1 MNILGHFHTITA
13 HKWRV
18 MKYCFASGLYWQ
30 GLTHDLSKYAPVEFL
45 PGAKYYQG
53 NRSPN
58 EIERIERGY
67 SAAWLHHKGRN
78 KHHIEYWID
87 YTPTGDHH
95 MGGMKIPE
103 RYVYEMICDR
113 VAASEIY
120 LKDAYTQDAAL
131 AYYERGK
138 GHYML
143 HPETRALLEA
153 LLTMVAQQ
161 GEAAAFAEIKRR
173 YRSR

>member
-30 GLTHDLSKYAPVEFL
+30 GLMHDLSKYALVEFC

-120 LKDAYTQDAAL
+120 LKDAYTQEAAL

-143 HPETRALLEA
+143 HPETRALLEE
-153 LLTMVAQQ
+153 LLIMVAQR
-161 GEAAAFAEIKRR
+161 GEAATFAEIKRR